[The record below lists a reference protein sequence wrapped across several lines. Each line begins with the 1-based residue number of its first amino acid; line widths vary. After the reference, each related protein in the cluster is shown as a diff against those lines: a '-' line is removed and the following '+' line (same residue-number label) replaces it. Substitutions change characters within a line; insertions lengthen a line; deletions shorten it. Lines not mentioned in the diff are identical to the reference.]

1 VGGHAAR
8 LEVARIAKPHGLR
21 GEVVVVPIT
30 NRPERFAPGVLLF
43 DGDRPLRIAT
53 VRPHQQRWLVRFEGV
68 DDRTGAD
75 ALRGVVLTAE
85 ALGPAPEGE
94 LWVHEAVGASVTDTH
109 GVAHGTVV
117 AVEANPAHD
126 LLVLDDGTLVPIVFV
141 VEHRPGVVI
150 VDPPEGLFDLA
161 RGS

>member
-1 VGGHAAR
+1 
-8 LEVARIAKPHGLR
+8 
-21 GEVVVVPIT
+21 
-30 NRPERFAPGVLLF
+30 
-43 DGDRPLRIAT
+43 
-53 VRPHQQRWLVRFEGV
+53 
-68 DDRTGAD
+68 
-75 ALRGVVLTAE
+75 
-85 ALGPAPEGE
+85 
-94 LWVHEAVGASVTDTH
+94 VGASVTDTH

-150 VDPPEGLFDLA
+150 VDPPDGLFDLA